1 MKYIAANRKG
11 SSWYRKKLRMKKKMF
26 IIFPFYSTSL
36 GTPPT
41 LEQDTTVLEKENKLQ
56 EDQVSFKKGGFK
68 KQHGY
73 Q

>member
-26 IIFPFYSTSL
+26 IIFPFYFTSL

-41 LEQDTTVLEKENKLQ
+41 LEQDTTVLEKENKL
-56 EDQVSFKKGGFK
+56 
-68 KQHGY
+68 
-73 Q
+73 